1 MAISVSNV
9 TVTTPDGSSKSLGD
23 YSGKVL
29 LIVNVASRCGF
40 TKQYAGLQG
49 LNAAYADK
57 GLAVLGFP
65 CNDFGAQEPGSLEEI
80 KSFCSTTY
88 GADFE
93 LFEKVHAMGS
103 TTEPYSTLN
112 QMEPAGDVAWN
123 FEKFLVGKDGTV
135 IARYKS
141 GVDPEE
147 LKSPIEA
154 ALAA

>member
-1 MAISVSNV
+1 M
-9 TVTTPDGSSKSLGD
+9 
-23 YSGKVL
+23 
-29 LIVNVASRCGF
+29 NVASRCGF
-40 TKQYAGLQG
+40 TKQYAGLQA
-49 LNAAYADK
+49 LNAAYAAK

-93 LFEKVHAMGS
+93 LFVFFFYFWW
-103 TTEPYSTLN
+103 TTEIYTTLN
-112 QMEPAGDVAWN
+112 QMDPAGDVAWN

-147 LKSPIEA
+147 LKAPIEA